1 MKFQIEEDCSWRDW
15 FVSIEHQDV
24 TVQQVLDSLKA
35 INNTSYETPTIVK
48 IVENP
53 AYDFP
58 GIEFFSGA
66 VDIKQHDCI
75 HALLGRGLLAKDEAF
90 VIGFTMGSSNRV
102 GTIEQTV
109 FGLIAKFLYP
119 KAYQFDEEDLLVFR
133 KAVHLGFVSNCQ
145 SLAEVDY
152 ERILEMSLAEARDF
166 VGIEMDLL
174 RAYYR
179 LEQEMYPKTKVSSRL
194 LADGK

>member
-179 LEQEMYPKTKVSSRL
+179 LEQEMYPNTRVSGRL
-194 LADGK
+194 LAD

>member
-1 MKFQIEEDCSWRDW
+1 MKFKIEEDCSWRDW

>member
-119 KAYQFDEEDLLVFR
+119 KAYHFDEEDLLVFR

-179 LEQEMYPKTKVSSRL
+179 LEQEMYPNTRVSGRL
-194 LADGK
+194 LAD

>member
-53 AYDFP
+53 VYDFP

-179 LEQEMYPKTKVSSRL
+179 LEQEMYPNTRVSGRL
-194 LADGK
+194 LAD